1 MLVLCTQLAVRCT
14 SPSVAA
20 RWLPVPP
27 ALLVLTRLS
36 VYFFISCVCAPP
48 FPFLF
53 MGLGQSLA
61 ALEELVLTV
70 IWSTVGAVDA
80 FLGWLLTPLV
90 LAAHVVAVAWTWL
103 NWAVARAWQPVARY
117 GWHAV
122 VLSVIV
128 CTFFVEWG
136 GVFSPREEHADG
148 GRGHARGATAS
159 AMTWPFLCAAVCFS
173 SGEVGGG
180 VKRGA
185 GRRRRRLPPLL
196 AVPPPSASIPF

>member
-128 CTFFVEWG
+128 YKV
-136 GVFSPREEHADG
+136 G
-148 GRGHARGATAS
+148 GRVARWRADTAAAASRAAAAAATPARPVPPEVVARGEAATAAGAARRAVAARAAAAAALAKHEARSTS
-159 AMTWPFLCAAVCFS
+159 AFLA
-173 SGEVGGG
+173 
-180 VKRGA
+180 
-185 GRRRRRLPPLL
+185 RR
-196 AVPPPSASIPF
+196 